1 MTDLE
6 RLFRLM
12 VQQLA
17 ATDPARLHRPLT
29 VAELTGDVVPYR
41 SSRRVLAIE
50 TAEDHDALLLRL
62 LSGEGN
68 FVHLMH
74 DDVRRRFE
82 LEARSANAEL
92 DVLREFS
99 KAQFLITAEAL
110 ARTLGDG
117 IIVAPIPQPP
127 APPPRPPAP
136 LPPAAAFVS
145 STAITP
151 PARPS
156 IPKPVIGAV
165 VDIPLDAV
173 RLSMPE
179 LDDLVARHTKPPT
192 PPSRPSRPVERNTRP
207 VERIVPAATSCSYC
221 GGGLPAGRAVHFC
234 PHCGQSQT
242 VTLCPGC
249 GSEVEIGWRH
259 CVNCGSAV

>member
-1 MTDLE
+1 VTDVE

-17 ATDPARLHRPLT
+17 ATDPSRLHRPLT

-41 SSRRVLAIE
+41 RSRATLAIE

-62 LSGEGN
+62 ISGEGN

-74 DDVRRRFE
+74 DEIRRRFE
-82 LEARSANAEL
+82 MEARNPNADL
-92 DVLREFS
+92 NVLREFS

-117 IIVAPIPQPP
+117 VIVAPIPVRPQPP
-127 APPPRPPAP
+127 PPPQPFHP
-136 LPPAAAFVS
+136 VS

-156 IPKPVIGAV
+156 IPKPTIGSV
-165 VDIPLDAV
+165 VDVPLDAV
-173 RLSMPE
+173 RLSMPD
-179 LDDLVARHTKPPT
+179 LDEI
-192 PPSRPSRPVERNTRP
+192 VERHSAPPPPPPRGSKP
-207 VERIVPAATSCSYC
+207 VQRNVTMAASCTFC
-221 GGGLPAGRAVHFC
+221 GGALPLGRAVHFC
-234 PHCGQSQT
+234 PHCGQNQT
-242 VTLCPGC
+242 VSYCVGC
-249 GSEVEIGWRH
+249 GAEVEIGWKH
-259 CVNCGSAV
+259 CVNCGSAVEG